1 MTKEAKIY
9 SADKMVSSI
18 SGVGKTGELHVKE

>member
-9 SADKMVSSI
+9 DGEKRAFSVSGAENI
-18 SGVGKTGELHVKE
+18 GELHVKE